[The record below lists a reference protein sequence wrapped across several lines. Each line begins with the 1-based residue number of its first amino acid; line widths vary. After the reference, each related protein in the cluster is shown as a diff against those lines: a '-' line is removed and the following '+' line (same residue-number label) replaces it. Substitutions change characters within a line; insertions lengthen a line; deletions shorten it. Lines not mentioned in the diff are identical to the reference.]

1 MNELILSKLEVQNL
15 YAHGKDV
22 ELGSLAQ
29 ATTATASTLTYPL
42 GVTLSNYTGAAAQL
56 VTLPAAEVGAHVV
69 HLQQVDT
76 TGGTATLIFDCAGT
90 DVIADG
96 QTLYSTGSSKVI
108 LATTT
113 GAHTRITFTPANAAT
128 NGFTTG
134 SELVFW
140 CEAAGEWKVA
150 QRKLAQAAAAVTGTF
165 VSAA

>member
-22 ELGSLAQ
+22 DLGSLAQ

-42 GVTLSNYTGAAAQL
+42 GVTLSDYTGAAAQL
-56 VTLPAAEVGAHVV
+56 VTLPPAQVGAHVV

-76 TGGTATLIFDCAGT
+76 TGD

-113 GAHTRITFTPANAAT
+113 GAHTRITFTPANAVT
-128 NGFTTG
+128 NVFTTG